1 MASGRFLS
9 TSIAEDDRLSKL
21 SLMAEFIYLKTIP
34 HLDRDGMITGRPG
47 LLYSRVCPA
56 REELFGGLLAL
67 IDEWV
72 AIGLVIRFH
81 SDEGPVLFFPGFLK
95 NNNLPHYSR
104 ERASRFPVPPGFIRT
119 DSGLTPVT
127 VHDLDQ
133 DNIQD
138 RLQDLVQDL
147 VQDEVLES
155 VLDVD
160 LQEQEQEQEE
170 DQDQQLK
177 DEDDDDPRARDA
189 MHQAWF
195 ETYEAEMPEHLEQPI
210 AELVVECGAE
220 AVSYGIVTS
229 AQAKKRTFKFIAMCA
244 RNYIPP
250 APQPSVNGYHAEV
263 DFMPGVH
270 ALAPPANA
278 KPPPLPKPMPTDDPW
293 SIAKAELLPTLSSQA
308 RDWLEHSVMQVGEIA
323 GEPLCEILV
332 THRAANVEWLQR
344 QTEPVIRKKLG
355 SLLGKRVNVGFVIV
369 ESEPA

>member
-72 AIGLVIRFH
+72 VVGLVIRFY

-104 ERASRFPVPPGFIRT
+104 ERASRFPAPPGFIRT

-133 DNIQD
+133 DNIQESV
-138 RLQDLVQDL
+138 LEL
-147 VQDEVLES
+147 VQDEVQES
-155 VLDVD
+155 LQDFD
-160 LQEQEQEQEE
+160 LQEQEQDK
-170 DQDQQLK
+170 DQDKDQELK
-177 DEDDDDPRARDA
+177 DDDDTRARDP
-189 MHQAWF
+189 MHEAWF
-195 ETYEAEMPEHLEQPI
+195 ETYGAEMPPNLEQPV
-210 AELVVECGAE
+210 AELVAECGEE
-220 AVSYGIVTS
+220 AVAYGIVTS
-229 AQAKKRTFKFIAMCA
+229 AKAKKRTFKFIAQCA

-250 APQPSVNGYHAEV
+250 PPQNANYANGTGVYHAEV

-270 ALAPPANA
+270 ALSPPANA
-278 KPPPLPKPMPTDDPW
+278 KPPPLPRPMPTDDPW
-293 SIAKAELLPTLSSQA
+293 SIALAELLPALSSQA
-308 RDWLEHSVMQVGEIA
+308 ALWLRDSEMSIGELA
-323 GEPLCEILV
+323 SEPFCEIQV
-332 THRAANVEWLQR
+332 KHRNANVEWLMNR
-344 QTEPVIRKKLG
+344 VEPAVRKRLG
-355 SLLGKRVNVGFVIV
+355 SLLGKRVNVGFVLV
-369 ESEPA
+369 ESETA